1 MTDSQ
6 RTRGFG
12 AAARITAL
20 AASVMD
26 LHVRMALQEV
36 DREKRRLISGGL
48 FLAIGRTATLLA
60 VLAAEVALVL
70 WLQQQW
76 TLSLVQALLALA
88 AVNLVLAA
96 VYPFTDSFDAV
107 ASVRARSGARYFA
120 DAFVKPKY
128 RVAGVAFLRESGL
141 EGNLYNNYNMGGFL
155 GYWLAPR
162 LRTFVDGRTEHYPP
176 ELLDDYAAVERRRGR
191 LPGEDV
197 GDLLARK

>member
-48 FLAIGRTATLLA
+48 FLAIGGFATLLA
-60 VLAAEVALVL
+60 VIAAEVALAL

-88 AVNLVLAA
+88 AANLVLAGLSLRVGGELLKA
-96 VYPFTDSFDAV
+96 PFLPQTLDGLRRT
-107 ASVRARSGARYFA
+107 VRA
-120 DAFVKPKY
+120 
-128 RVAGVAFLRESGL
+128 L
-141 EGNLYNNYNMGGFL
+141 L
-155 GYWLAPR
+155 GR
-162 LRTFVDGRTEHYPP
+162 D
-176 ELLDDYAAVERRRGR
+176 
-191 LPGEDV
+191 
-197 GDLLARK
+197 